1 MAWNEA
7 VVTNDGMN
15 LISECMIEGNVIITR
30 AAAGEQ
36 YSDPTS
42 LIAKKDISAPN
53 HFLNIAYTNT
63 DNGKITVNVRI
74 QNSDAD
80 MSYTIK
86 QIGIFAK
93 SDKSEEVLLALIQ
106 DKNGEVIPSQEENPE
121 YLSEFDFV
129 IPISNSEKISV
140 DITPNTFATLEDV
153 NKATNEIK
161 QQLNSGEGVNA
172 STFDGKNA
180 ADFAPADHTHTTA
193 DIADFPTALPA
204 NGGNADTVNG
214 HTVNA
219 DVPENAVFTDTVYS
233 LPAATKTA
241 LGGVKVGDNLSVA
254 ADGTLSAPIYS
265 NPNLLDNPDFKINQR
280 GVSGTI
286 TAAGYFVDR
295 WKLKSG
301 SVTVNDNKT
310 LTLNGTIEQIL
321 ENAAGTNVTASS
333 NAGTIS
339 YNNSTKTFSLTGQ
352 NITVSWVKLELGNKA
367 TPFVPPSPSKEFIKC
382 LYYYEKSVSTVWTA
396 IPDNSA
402 FNNLLM
408 GITFVMP
415 KRIKPS
421 IKLFTLYHNGVDA
434 SSTYFNS
441 ISTAAVSISDMYPQY
456 RVTNGILTTKQAP
469 VKNDFSY
476 KIVYEASAD
485 L

>member
-254 ADGTLSAPIYS
+254 TDGTLSAPIYS

-301 SVTVNDNKT
+301 SVTINDNKT

-321 ENAAGTNVTASS
+321 ETAAGTNVTASS
-333 NAGTIS
+333 NAGVIS
-339 YNNSTKTFSLTGQ
+339 YNNSTKTVSLTGQ
-352 NITVSWVKLELGNKA
+352 NVTVSWVKLELGNKA

-382 LYYYEKSVSTVWTA
+382 LYYYEKSVSTVWA
-396 IPDNSA
+396 SIPDNSA
-402 FNNLLM
+402 YSNLLM

-421 IKLFTLYHNGVDA
+421 IKLFALYHNGVDV

-441 ISTAAVSISDMYPQY
+441 ISTVAVPISDLYPQY
-456 RVTNGILTTKQAP
+456 RVTNGIVTTKQAP

-476 KIVYEASAD
+476 KVAYEASAD